1 MYTWN
6 VYYENADTDE
16 PARFIGTIQADT
28 GGQAL
33 QKGSEFFEFPSYDLV
48 VNRRNPSGK

>member
-16 PARFIGTIQADT
+16 PKRFIGTIQADT
-28 GGQAL
+28 
-33 QKGSEFFEFPSYDLV
+33 
-48 VNRRNPSGK
+48 VNVIIR